1 MRYYKKAIAAIMAV
15 AVLVGLEPYIERTN
29 IHSVQCASAQTLE
42 DTMETSAQL
51 SESATGIPTQTPDV
65 TQGVSACDY
74 YQNMSTIGKDTSV
87 VTISNADD
95 LRAYIKIMQKVTG
108 FGLTFVQTADIALS
122 DYNFRYDESLKRIAV
137 YDEDTLKCTVA
148 SDGTAYQPDNSDRR
162 ASYAALGMSEDFLWL
177 HGHDFHG
184 VYQGNHHRISG
195 ALLGGS
201 SIFGNARGAVVN
213 LVLEGCAEIAATDCA
228 LFAKELQG
236 AIVNC
241 CARNCIIVDVER
253 GYAAWD
259 VGAFASRVTEKAV
272 VEQCTSENNQV
283 IAEDICGDNI
293 SLNVGGIAGSSYGSI
308 RDCRVQG
315 GVVHGS
321 NAGGVSGLISAG
333 EVMGCYNSADV
344 YGMCYTGGICGW
356 NAAMT
361 YLQMSECVNEGT
373 VHERSKTSGSMEQY
387 AGGIIGYTLNGI
399 TINRCRNAGNIS
411 SGEQSCNAA
420 SVSVGG
426 ILGGG
431 WNDGSCDWIISN
443 TVNTGTLIERQH
455 SISYI
460 GGVVGD
466 GAYPLLRLSNIA
478 NFGTLLYTVQDT
490 YAEAAIGGILGRGC
504 EAEQTGSTIWNLLQQ
519 HAMTNCVNYGTVQF
533 DSDSKSEEQ
542 IDYHAVTGGG
552 LSGNAAATAWK
563 NCYEASV
570 SDLPLFG
577 KEGNGTIMEVHRIDR
592 AQRAGE
598 ASAAFIS
605 ENAASYAHTS
615 SLAEALNAYVSAQ
628 NGAKGDYL
636 SWLQGDDT
644 YPTLNLTIDLT
655 RSGYSTDRLV
665 DGASLLPKPSAAPTS
680 SPTKTPTANP
690 SVTTS
695 VAPNIRP
702 TANPSVTPSV
712 APNIRPTANPS
723 VTPSVAPNIR
733 PTAVPT
739 KRPTVVPTKRPAA
752 PTKHPWKHTI
762 APKKYPAPR
771 VKVVRKKTKAGQRYI
786 QVSLRKKQNC
796 YLQFYRKTKLGFMRL
811 KLKKNRLKNGHRKI
825 NIAYSR
831 KMKTV
836 TYKIRIYKKV
846 NGRRKYSK
854 FTKVKK
860 MRLS

>member
-1 MRYYKKAIAAIMAV
+1 MQY
-15 AVLVGLEPYIERTN
+15 
-29 IHSVQCASAQTLE
+29 ASAQTSE
-42 DTMETSAQL
+42 DTIETSAQL

-95 LRAYIKIMQKVTG
+95 LRAYMKIMQKVTG

-122 DYNFRYDESLKRIAV
+122 DYNFRYDKSLKRIAV
-137 YDEDTLKCTVA
+137 YDGDTLKCTVA
-148 SDGTAYQPDNSDRR
+148 SDGTAYQPVNSDRS

-195 ALLGGS
+195 TLLGES
-201 SIFGNARGAVVN
+201 SAIFGNARGAVVN

-253 GYAAWD
+253 GYAARD

-293 SLNVGGIAGSSYGSI
+293 NLNVGGIAGSSYGSI

-321 NAGGVSGLISAG
+321 MAGGVSGLISAG
-333 EVMGCYNSADV
+333 EIMGCCNSADV
-344 YGMCYTGGICGW
+344 YGVYYTGGICGW

-373 VHERSKTSGSMEQY
+373 VHGCSETSGSMKQY

-420 SVSVGG
+420 PVNVGG

-519 HAMTNCVNYGTVQF
+519 HAMTNCVNYGTV
-533 DSDSKSEEQ
+533 
-542 IDYHAVTGGG
+542 
-552 LSGNAAATAWK
+552 
-563 NCYEASV
+563 
-570 SDLPLFG
+570 
-577 KEGNGTIMEVHRIDR
+577 
-592 AQRAGE
+592 
-598 ASAAFIS
+598 
-605 ENAASYAHTS
+605 
-615 SLAEALNAYVSAQ
+615 
-628 NGAKGDYL
+628 
-636 SWLQGDDT
+636 
-644 YPTLNLTIDLT
+644 
-655 RSGYSTDRLV
+655 
-665 DGASLLPKPSAAPTS
+665 
-680 SPTKTPTANP
+680 
-690 SVTTS
+690 
-695 VAPNIRP
+695 
-702 TANPSVTPSV
+702 
-712 APNIRPTANPS
+712 
-723 VTPSVAPNIR
+723 
-733 PTAVPT
+733 
-739 KRPTVVPTKRPAA
+739 
-752 PTKHPWKHTI
+752 
-762 APKKYPAPR
+762 
-771 VKVVRKKTKAGQRYI
+771 
-786 QVSLRKKQNC
+786 
-796 YLQFYRKTKLGFMRL
+796 
-811 KLKKNRLKNGHRKI
+811 
-825 NIAYSR
+825 
-831 KMKTV
+831 
-836 TYKIRIYKKV
+836 
-846 NGRRKYSK
+846 
-854 FTKVKK
+854 
-860 MRLS
+860 

>member
-431 WNDGSCDWIISN
+431 WNDGSWDWIISN

-455 SISYI
+455 SIS
-460 GGVVGD
+460 
-466 GAYPLLRLSNIA
+466 
-478 NFGTLLYTVQDT
+478 
-490 YAEAAIGGILGRGC
+490 
-504 EAEQTGSTIWNLLQQ
+504 
-519 HAMTNCVNYGTVQF
+519 
-533 DSDSKSEEQ
+533 
-542 IDYHAVTGGG
+542 
-552 LSGNAAATAWK
+552 
-563 NCYEASV
+563 
-570 SDLPLFG
+570 
-577 KEGNGTIMEVHRIDR
+577 
-592 AQRAGE
+592 
-598 ASAAFIS
+598 
-605 ENAASYAHTS
+605 
-615 SLAEALNAYVSAQ
+615 
-628 NGAKGDYL
+628 
-636 SWLQGDDT
+636 
-644 YPTLNLTIDLT
+644 
-655 RSGYSTDRLV
+655 
-665 DGASLLPKPSAAPTS
+665 
-680 SPTKTPTANP
+680 
-690 SVTTS
+690 
-695 VAPNIRP
+695 
-702 TANPSVTPSV
+702 
-712 APNIRPTANPS
+712 
-723 VTPSVAPNIR
+723 
-733 PTAVPT
+733 
-739 KRPTVVPTKRPAA
+739 
-752 PTKHPWKHTI
+752 
-762 APKKYPAPR
+762 
-771 VKVVRKKTKAGQRYI
+771 
-786 QVSLRKKQNC
+786 
-796 YLQFYRKTKLGFMRL
+796 
-811 KLKKNRLKNGHRKI
+811 
-825 NIAYSR
+825 
-831 KMKTV
+831 
-836 TYKIRIYKKV
+836 
-846 NGRRKYSK
+846 
-854 FTKVKK
+854 
-860 MRLS
+860 

>member
-29 IHSVQCASAQTLE
+29 IHGVQCASAQTLE

-201 SIFGNARGAVVN
+201 GIFGNARGAVVN

-241 CARNCIIVDVER
+241 CARNCIIIDVER

-283 IAEDICGDNI
+283 IAEDICGDNV

-333 EVMGCYNSADV
+333 EVMGCCNSADV

-455 SISYI
+455 TISYI

-552 LSGNAAATAWK
+552 LSGNAAATAWE

-570 SDLPLFG
+570 SALPLFG
-577 KEGNGTIMEVHRIDR
+577 KEGNGTIMEVHRINR

-598 ASAAFIS
+598 ASASFIS

-636 SWLQGDDT
+636 SWLQEDDT

-655 RSGYSTDRLV
+655 KIGYSTDRLV
-665 DGASLLPKPSAAPTS
+665 DGASLLPKPSATPTS

-690 SVTTS
+690 SVM
-695 VAPNIRP
+695 
-702 TANPSVTPSV
+702 
-712 APNIRPTANPS
+712 
-723 VTPSVAPNIR
+723 PSVAPNIR

-739 KRPTVVPTKRPAA
+739 KRPTVAPTKRPAA
-752 PTKHPWKHTI
+752 PAKPTI

-771 VKVVRKKTKAGQRYI
+771 VKVVRKKTKAGLRYI

-796 YLQFYRKTKLGFMRL
+796 YLQFYRKTAKGFRQIKLMNNYLQR
-811 KLKKNRLKNGHRKI
+811 GHRKI

-860 MRLS
+860 MRLK

>member
-29 IHSVQCASAQTLE
+29 IHGVQCASAQTLE

-95 LRAYIKIMQKVTG
+95 LRAYMKIMQKVTG

-201 SIFGNARGAVVN
+201 GIFGNARGAVVN

-293 SLNVGGIAGSSYGSI
+293 NLNVGGIAGSSYGSI

-552 LSGNAAATAWK
+552 LSGNAAATAWE

-570 SDLPLFG
+570 SALPLFG
-577 KEGNGTIMEVHRIDR
+577 KEGNGTIMEVHRINR

-628 NGAKGDYL
+628 NEAKGDYL
-636 SWLQGDDT
+636 SWLQEDDT

-655 RSGYSTDRLV
+655 KIGYSTDRLV
-665 DGASLLPKPSAAPTS
+665 DGASLLPKPSATPTS

-690 SVTTS
+690 SVM
-695 VAPNIRP
+695 
-702 TANPSVTPSV
+702 
-712 APNIRPTANPS
+712 
-723 VTPSVAPNIR
+723 PSVAPNIR

-739 KRPTVVPTKRPAA
+739 KRPTVAPTKRPAA
-752 PTKHPWKHTI
+752 PAKPTI

-796 YLQFYRKTKLGFMRL
+796 YLQFYRKTAKGFRQIKLMNNYLQR
-811 KLKKNRLKNGHRKI
+811 GHRKI

-831 KMKTV
+831 KMKPV

-860 MRLS
+860 IRLK

>member
-29 IHSVQCASAQTLE
+29 IHGVQCASAQTLE

-122 DYNFRYDESLKRIAV
+122 DYNFQYDESLKRIAV

-201 SIFGNARGAVVN
+201 GIFGNARGAVVN

-293 SLNVGGIAGSSYGSI
+293 NLNVGGIAGSSYGSI

-333 EVMGCYNSADV
+333 KVMGCYNSADV

-361 YLQMSECVNEGT
+361 SLQMSECVNEGT

-552 LSGNAAATAWK
+552 LSGNAAATAWE

-570 SDLPLFG
+570 SALPLFG
-577 KEGNGTIMEVHRIDR
+577 KEGNGTIMEVHRINR

-636 SWLQGDDT
+636 SWLQEDDT

-655 RSGYSTDRLV
+655 KIGYSTDRLV
-665 DGASLLPKPSAAPTS
+665 DGASLLPKPSATPTS

-690 SVTTS
+690 SVM
-695 VAPNIRP
+695 
-702 TANPSVTPSV
+702 
-712 APNIRPTANPS
+712 
-723 VTPSVAPNIR
+723 PSVAPNIR

-739 KRPTVVPTKRPAA
+739 KRPTVAPTKRPA
-752 PTKHPWKHTI
+752 KHPWKPTI

-796 YLQFYRKTKLGFMRL
+796 YLQFYRKTAKGFRRIKLMNNYLQR
-811 KLKKNRLKNGHRKI
+811 GHRKI

-860 MRLS
+860 IRLK